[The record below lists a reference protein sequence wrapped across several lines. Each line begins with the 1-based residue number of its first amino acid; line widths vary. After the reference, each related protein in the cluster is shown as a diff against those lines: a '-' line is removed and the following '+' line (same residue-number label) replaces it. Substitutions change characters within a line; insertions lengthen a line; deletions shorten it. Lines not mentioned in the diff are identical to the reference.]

1 MGKQKIDVERLTV
14 LLAEQKTT
22 SEIAAAFGVTFKSV
36 TECCNRND
44 IPLPRRQRLP
54 GLPDPRT
61 ARPTIVPKPG
71 PVHPPR
77 VASLIATGGRYAA
90 LAAWAKSWGVTET
103 KARQEWFALRLP
115 VTKGASHG

>member
-77 VASLIATGGRYAA
+77 MAALIATGGRYAD
-90 LAAWAKSWGVTET
+90 LAAWAKAWGVTET
-103 KARQEWFALRLP
+103 KALSEWHRLRLP
-115 VTKGASHG
+115 VSKGLAS